1 MRGHGHWHGDRS
13 QTTLWE
19 ISSRKQDAATVH
31 GTQKPVE
38 CMRRPIENNSA
49 PGEAV
54 YESFSGSGTTII
66 AAEIAGRACHAV
78 ELDPRYVDVDVR
90 RWQAFTGR
98 QAVLERDGRPFA
110 AIHGGPAG
118 RGWCM
123 MPSTSTGQRGA
134 APAAAG

>member
-1 MRGHGHWHGDRS
+1 M
-13 QTTLWE
+13 
-19 ISSRKQDAATVH
+19 H

-54 YESFSGSGTTII
+54 YEPFSGSGTTII
-66 AAEIAGRACHAV
+66 AAEMAGRACHAV
-78 ELDPRYVDVDVR
+78 ELDPRYVDVAVR

-110 AIHGGPAG
+110 AITEDRLAEAG
-118 RGWCM
+118 V
-123 MPSTSTGQRGA
+123 
-134 APAAAG
+134 